1 MKGVTASRVLSVSVI
16 AGLALIVI
24 TGAAHAAGSGM
35 PWESPLEKI
44 LDSLTGPVAKVVG
57 AASFVVAGAAFAFS
71 EGGSALRRTLG
82 GVLGLSI
89 ALNAVNLLDILFGF
103 TAGALLQ

>member
-1 MKGVTASRVLSVSVI
+1 M
-16 AGLALIVI
+16 
-24 TGAAHAAGSGM
+24 
-35 PWESPLEKI
+35 
-44 LDSLTGPVAKVVG
+44 
-57 AASFVVAGAAFAFS
+57 AGAAFAFS